1 MVEAVMEQAETQTP
15 THKEEIR
22 RKMHFKGRVVKI
34 TTAGAIVDIGIN
46 KPAVVHISQ
55 LSRNPVRRVEDVVQV
70 GQEVD
75 VWVRR
80 ITPKGI
86 IELTMIEPYKW
97 EWRELKPG
105 LVVSGKVVRILDRGI
120 EVDIGAPAL
129 AFVPIA
135 EMSHAYV
142 RHPSEMVKEGDE
154 IEAKV
159 IEVNRRRRRIRL
171 SMKAL
176 EPEAPV
182 TKDDGGDEEMYVP
195 SPMELALMKAIEEAQ
210 QKVAESA
217 GQAREDALKRLQELE
232 RLLANLRGN
241 RASGLN

>member
-1 MVEAVMEQAETQTP
+1 MAESMTPQPPTVEI
-15 THKEEIR
+15 K

-34 TTAGAIVDIGIN
+34 TTAGAIVDIGVD

-55 LSRNPVRRVEDVVQV
+55 LSREPVRRVEDVVQV

-105 LVVSGKVVRILDRGI
+105 LVVTGRVIRILDRGI
-120 EVDIGAPAL
+120 EVDIGAPVP

-142 RHPSEMVKEGDE
+142 RHPSDLVKEGDE

-159 IEVNRRRRRIRL
+159 IEVNRRRQRIRL
-171 SMKAL
+171 SMRAL
-176 EPEAPV
+176 EQAPQ
-182 TKDDGGDEEMYVP
+182 KAEEETEERVP
-195 SPMELALMKAIEEAQ
+195 SPMELALMQAIEEAKQ
-210 QKVAESA
+210 RVAESE
-217 GQAREDALKRLQELE
+217 GQAREEALARLQELE
-232 RLLANLRGN
+232 RLLANLRGHQKPT
-241 RASGLN
+241 LN

>member
-1 MVEAVMEQAETQTP
+1 MADATTP
-15 THKEEIR
+15 VTEIK

-34 TTAGAIVDIGIN
+34 TTAGAIVDIGLDR
-46 KPAVVHISQ
+46 PAVVHISQ
-55 LSRNPVRRVEDVVQV
+55 LSREPIRRVEDVVQV

-86 IELTMIEPYKW
+86 IELTMIEPYTW

-105 LVVSGKVVRILDRGI
+105 VVVTGKVIRILNSGI
-120 EVDIGAPAL
+120 EVEIGAPVP

-135 EMSHAYV
+135 EMSHAFI
-142 RHPSEMVKEGDE
+142 RHPSELVQEGDE

-171 SMKAL
+171 SMRAL
-176 EPEAPV
+176 EPKP
-182 TKDDGGDEEMYVP
+182 EETQTEGEEERVP
-195 SPMELALMKAIEEAQ
+195 SPMEMALLRAIEEA
-210 QKVAESA
+210 KTKAANST
-217 GQAREDALKRLQELE
+217 GQVREDALARVQELE
-232 RLLANLRGN
+232 RILRNLRGESN
-241 RASGLN
+241 RPGLN

>member
-1 MVEAVMEQAETQTP
+1 MADATTP
-15 THKEEIR
+15 VTEIK

-34 TTAGAIVDIGIN
+34 TTAGAIVDIGLDR
-46 KPAVVHISQ
+46 PAVVHISQ
-55 LSRNPVRRVEDVVQV
+55 LSREPIRRVEDVVQV

-86 IELTMIEPYKW
+86 IELTMIEPYTW

-105 LVVSGKVVRILDRGI
+105 VVVTGKVIRILNSGI
-120 EVDIGAPAL
+120 EVEIGAPVP

-135 EMSHAYV
+135 EMSHAFI
-142 RHPSEMVKEGDE
+142 RHPSELVQEGDE

-171 SMKAL
+171 SMRAL
-176 EPEAPV
+176 EPKP
-182 TKDDGGDEEMYVP
+182 EETQTEGEEERVP
-195 SPMELALMKAIEEAQ
+195 SPMEMALLRAIEEA
-210 QKVAESA
+210 KTKAANST
-217 GQAREDALKRLQELE
+217 GQVREGALARVQELE
-232 RLLANLRGN
+232 RILRNLRGESN
-241 RASGLN
+241 RPGLN

>member
-1 MVEAVMEQAETQTP
+1 MEKPVAETP
-15 THKEEIR
+15 TETRPVEIR

-34 TTAGAIVDIGIN
+34 TTAGAIVDIGVD

-55 LSRNPVRRVEDVVQV
+55 LSREPVRRVEDVVQV

-105 LVVSGKVVRILDRGI
+105 VVVSGKVVRILDRGI

-142 RHPSEMVKEGDE
+142 RHPSELVKEGDD

-159 IEVNRRRRRIRL
+159 IEVNRRRKRIRL

-176 EPEAPV
+176 EPEPSSQ
-182 TKDDGGDEEMYVP
+182 TREEDEYVP
-195 SPMELALMKAIEEAQ
+195 SPMELALLKAIEEAR
-210 QKVAESA
+210 QKVAESQ
-217 GQAREDALKRLQELE
+217 GQAREDAVKRLQELE
-232 RLLANLRGN
+232 RLLANLRGH
-241 RASGLN
+241 RAPGLN

>member
-1 MVEAVMEQAETQTP
+1 MADVTTP
-15 THKEEIR
+15 VTEIK

-34 TTAGAIVDIGIN
+34 TTAGAIVDIGLER
-46 KPAVVHISQ
+46 PAVVHISQ
-55 LSRNPVRRVEDVVQV
+55 LSREPVRRVEDVVQV

-105 LVVSGKVVRILDRGI
+105 VVVTGKVIRILNSGI
-120 EVDIGAPAL
+120 EVDIGAPVP

-135 EMSHAYV
+135 EMSHAYI
-142 RHPSEMVKEGDE
+142 RHPSELVQEGDE

-171 SMKAL
+171 SMRAL
-176 EPEAPV
+176 EPKPEEAQ
-182 TKDDGGDEEMYVP
+182 DEAEEERVP
-195 SPMELALMKAIEEAQ
+195 SPMEMALLRAIEEA
-210 QKVAESA
+210 KAKAANST
-217 GQAREDALKRLQELE
+217 GQAREDALARVQELE
-232 RLLANLRGN
+232 RILRNLRGESN
-241 RASGLN
+241 HPGLN

>member
-1 MVEAVMEQAETQTP
+1 MADVTTP
-15 THKEEIR
+15 VTEIK

-34 TTAGAIVDIGIN
+34 TTAGAIVDIGLER
-46 KPAVVHISQ
+46 PAVVHISQ
-55 LSRNPVRRVEDVVQV
+55 LSREPVRRVEDVVQV

-86 IELTMIEPYKW
+86 IELTMIEPYTW

-105 LVVSGKVVRILDRGI
+105 VVVTGKVIRILNSGI
-120 EVDIGAPAL
+120 EVEIGAPVP

-135 EMSHAYV
+135 EMSHAFI
-142 RHPSEMVKEGDE
+142 RHPSELVQEGDE

-171 SMKAL
+171 SMRAL
-176 EPEAPV
+176 EPKP
-182 TKDDGGDEEMYVP
+182 EETQTEGEEERVP
-195 SPMELALMKAIEEAQ
+195 SPMEMALLRAIEEA
-210 QKVAESA
+210 KTKAANST
-217 GQAREDALKRLQELE
+217 GQVREDALARVQELE
-232 RLLANLRGN
+232 RILRNLRGESN
-241 RASGLN
+241 RPGLN